1 MADDYTRTMEVANVK
16 KNFYVS
22 AVNTLQIHWYSGN
35 GMSSFNLQYKTGK
48 QKFLCVSCEHTSD
61 TLVLWEWDV

>member
-48 QKFLCVSCEHTSD
+48 
-61 TLVLWEWDV
+61 